1 MISLQ
6 TVPVSQKLVRARTY
20 KVCKVKPDTVGESR
34 IGRVRHFVHVT
45 REGII
50 ILSYTLQ
57 VISNLDN
64 SKRTLNIVKKSS
76 SYIALFQMPKKKKR
90 AYHNMFIATYAVLF
104 LKSLIEVKCP
114 IHESQNISSNES
126 FVQF

>member
-6 TVPVSQKLVRARTY
+6 TDAVSQQLVGARTY

-45 REGII
+45 CEGII
-50 ILSYTLQ
+50 IPSYTLQ

-76 SYIALFQMPKKKKR
+76 SYIALFKMPKE
-90 AYHNMFIATYAVLF
+90 
-104 LKSLIEVKCP
+104 KSERSIICL
-114 IHESQNISSNES
+114 
-126 FVQF
+126 

>member
-34 IGRVRHFVHVT
+34 IGRVRHFVHVR

-76 SYIALFQMPKKKKR
+76 SYIAFFQMPKKKSELTIICLLR
-90 AYHNMFIATYAVLF
+90 LMRYCF
-104 LKSLIEVKCP
+104 
-114 IHESQNISSNES
+114 SNL
-126 FVQF
+126 